1 MNDPFK
7 RKMFR
12 QAGMSKQPMG
22 ILASSPQLMN
32 AVKGYA
38 NGGLNIGYPYENMA
52 EEFTDEIRGKNPTI
66 QIPMYGQ
73 MKPRTRSNMEIEGG
87 LGQMENM
94 AVAEDFG
101 ETKETAPVDVFRNPA
116 IDSELINKTNKKII
130 EEKKNET
137 NKKIVDSSIVKDKE
151 SFPKGSNLGLRT
163 DDDSSFK
170 PSLTSQFENQLNK
183 VTEIQKKAVADLNSA
198 NVTADQY
205 KLGGKTVADR
215 IEGFT
220 ALINQKGR
228 EPTLADVK
236 DDAIKLLGFDPEKLD
251 KRFDEDKQ
259 ASVWLNMMKAGLAV
273 AAGESSNALTNIAKG
288 FSFGL
293 DQYGKDIG
301 KLKTELREDKKDA
314 ANTMYKL
321 LKDKKSEDLAK
332 RTLDIQQEQ
341 GLLNIQ
347 MKYVGDQK
355 KRAMD
360 AYNMKMDGAKWN
372 VSLIGTL
379 AKLKQDELQTAFQKE
394 NLEKTFRL
402 GLAKATPK
410 EIVFLRQSGDIKLKP
425 GVIEE
430 IPFGSEGYFDQ
441 FNVTATGKQKLAEM
455 ASNITQTGM
464 NTDFKYEGRSYGETG
479 RVGPVYLPNFEGV
492 SADKKKSFGINA
504 ARHMELLEKRTTSY
518 DKLMEILA
526 FARQEGAKIRMDNL
540 PPDMQEDLKET
551 SGGKNSQSLLDLYS
565 DILVR

>member
-1 MNDPFK
+1 MNDPLR

-32 AVKGYA
+32 AVKGY
-38 NGGLNIGYPYENMA
+38 NLGGA
-52 EEFTDEIRGKNPTI
+52 I

-73 MKPRTRSNMEIEGG
+73 MKPRTNSNMQIEPDVSQIEN
-87 LGQMENM
+87 LGI
-94 AVAEDFG
+94 ASDFG
-101 ETKETAPVDVFRNPA
+101 ETKETAPVDIFKNPA
-116 IDSELINKTNKKII
+116 IDSEFINKTNKKII

-151 SFPKGSNLGLRT
+151 SFPKGSNLGLKT
-163 DDDSSFK
+163 NDDSSFK
-170 PSLTSQFENQLNK
+170 PSLTNQFRNQLNK
-183 VTEIQKKAVADLNSA
+183 VTDIQKKAVADLNSA

-205 KLGGKTVADR
+205 KLGGKTVAQR

-220 ALINQKGR
+220 TLINQKGK
-228 EPTLADVK
+228 EPTLADIK
-236 DDAIKLLGFDPEKLD
+236 DDAIKLLQFDPDKLD
-251 KRFDEDKQ
+251 ERFDEDKQ

-301 KLKTELREDKKDA
+301 KLKTELRQDKKDA

-321 LKDKKSEDLAK
+321 LNDKKSQDLAK
-332 RTLDIQQEQ
+332 KTLEIQQQQ

-347 MKYVGDQK
+347 MKYVGEQK
-355 KRAMD
+355 KQAMD

-379 AKLKQDELQTAFQKE
+379 AKLDQEEQKLAFQKE
-394 NLEKTFRL
+394 NLDKTFRL

-425 GVIEE
+425 GITEE
-430 IPFGSEGYFDQ
+430 IPFGDPKYFDQ
-441 FNVTATGKQKLAEM
+441 FDVTSTGKQKLLEM
-455 ASNITQTGM
+455 ASNIDKPRQL
-464 NTDFKYEGRSYGETG
+464 TDFKYEGRSYGETG
-479 RVGPVYLPNFEGV
+479 RVGPVYIPNIEGA
-492 SADKKKSFGINA
+492 STERKKQFGINA
-504 ARHMELLEKRTTSY
+504 ARHMKQLEKLTNSY
-518 DKLMEILA
+518 DRLGAILA
-526 FARQEGAKIRMDNL
+526 FARQEGAKIRIDQL

>member
-1 MNDPFK
+1 MNDPLR

-22 ILASSPQLMN
+22 ILASSPELMN
-32 AVKGYA
+32 TVKGY
-38 NGGLNIGYPYENMA
+38 NLGGA
-52 EEFTDEIRGKNPTI
+52 I

-73 MKPRTRSNMEIEGG
+73 MKPRTNSNMQIEPDVSQIEN
-87 LGQMENM
+87 LGI
-94 AVAEDFG
+94 ASDFG
-101 ETKETAPVDVFRNPA
+101 ETKETAPVDIFKNPA
-116 IDSELINKTNKKII
+116 IDSEFINKTNKKII

-151 SFPKGSNLGLRT
+151 SFPKGSNLGLKT

-170 PSLTSQFENQLNK
+170 PSLTNQFRNQLNK
-183 VTEIQKKAVADLNSA
+183 VTDIQKKAVADLNSA

-205 KLGGKTVADR
+205 KLGGKTVAER
-215 IEGFT
+215 IDNFT
-220 ALINQKGR
+220 TLINQKGK

-236 DDAIKLLGFDPEKLD
+236 DDAIKLLGFDPDKLD
-251 KRFDEDKQ
+251 ERFDEDKQ

-332 RTLDIQQEQ
+332 KTLDIQQQQ

-347 MKYVGDQK
+347 MKYVGEQK
-355 KRAMD
+355 KQAMD

-379 AKLKQDELQTAFQKE
+379 AKLDQEEQKLAFQKE
-394 NLEKTFRL
+394 NLDKTFRL

-425 GVIEE
+425 GVKEE

-441 FNVTATGKQKLAEM
+441 FDVTATGKQKLAEM

-479 RVGPVYLPNFEGV
+479 RVGPVYIPNIEGA
-492 SADKKKSFGINA
+492 STERKKQFGINA
-504 ARHMELLEKRTTSY
+504 ARHMKQLEKLTNSY
-518 DKLMEILA
+518 DRLGAILA
-526 FARQEGAKIRMDNL
+526 FARQEGAKIRIDNL

>member
-32 AVKGYA
+32 AVKGYNVGGINLVNDDPPPPMMRDIKTSSLQIPFYGA
-38 NGGLNIGYPYENMA
+38 NRYSLSGDIKPTTRPGSSVLEDPDLSNETPLALLKKQA
-52 EEFTDEIRGKNPTI
+52 EENKKKKAE
-66 QIPMYGQ
+66 
-73 MKPRTRSNMEIEGG
+73 
-87 LGQMENM
+87 ENKII
-94 AVAEDFG
+94 DTSL
-101 ETKETAPVDVFRNPA
+101 ETKPN
-116 IDSELINKTNKKII
+116 II
-130 EEKKNET
+130 NET
-137 NKKIVDSSIVKDKE
+137 NKKIIDSSIVKDKE
-151 SFPKGSNLGLRT
+151 SFPKGSNLGLKT

-205 KLGGKTVADR
+205 KLGGKTVAER

-236 DDAIKLLGFDPEKLD
+236 DDAIKLLQFDPDKLD
-251 KRFDEDKQ
+251 ERFDEDKQ
-259 ASVWLNMMKAGLAV
+259 AAVWLNMMKAGLAV

-332 RTLDIQQEQ
+332 KTLDIQQQQ

-360 AYNMKMDGAKWN
+360 AYNLKMDGAKWN

-379 AKLKQDELQTAFQKE
+379 AKLDQEEQKLAFQKE

-425 GVIEE
+425 GITEE

-441 FNVTATGKQKLAEM
+441 FDVTATGKQKLAEM

-479 RVGPVYLPNFEGV
+479 RVGPVYLPNIEGA
-492 SADKKKSFGINA
+492 STERKKQFGINA
-504 ARHMELLEKRTTSY
+504 ARHMKQLEKLTNSY
-518 DKLMEILA
+518 DRLGAILS
-526 FARQEGAKIRMDNL
+526 FARQEGAKIRIDNL

>member
-32 AVKGYA
+32 AVKGYNVGGINLVNDDPPPPMMRDIKTSSLQIPFYGA
-38 NGGLNIGYPYENMA
+38 NRYSLSGDIKPTTRPGSSVLEDPDLSNETPLALLKKQA
-52 EEFTDEIRGKNPTI
+52 EENKKKKAE
-66 QIPMYGQ
+66 
-73 MKPRTRSNMEIEGG
+73 
-87 LGQMENM
+87 ENKII
-94 AVAEDFG
+94 DTSL
-101 ETKETAPVDVFRNPA
+101 ETKPN
-116 IDSELINKTNKKII
+116 II
-130 EEKKNET
+130 NET
-137 NKKIVDSSIVKDKE
+137 NKKIIDSSIVKDKE
-151 SFPKGSNLGLRT
+151 SFPKGSNLGLKT

-236 DDAIKLLGFDPEKLD
+236 DDAIKLLQFDPDKLD
-251 KRFDEDKQ
+251 ERFDEDKQ
-259 ASVWLNMMKAGLAV
+259 AAVWLNMMKAGLAV

-321 LKDKKSEDLAK
+321 LNDKKSQDLAK
-332 RTLDIQQEQ
+332 RTLEIQQQQ

-360 AYNMKMDGAKWN
+360 AYNLKMDGAKWN

-379 AKLKQDELQTAFQKE
+379 AKLDQEEQKLAFQKE

-425 GVIEE
+425 GITEE

-441 FNVTATGKQKLAEM
+441 FDVTATGKQKLAEM

-479 RVGPVYLPNFEGV
+479 RVGPVYLPNIEGA
-492 SADKKKSFGINA
+492 STERKKQFGINA
-504 ARHMELLEKRTTSY
+504 ARHMKQLEKLTNSY
-518 DKLMEILA
+518 DRLGAILS
-526 FARQEGAKIRMDNL
+526 FARQEGAKIRIDNL

>member
-32 AVKGYA
+32 AVKGYNVGGINLVNDDPPPPMMRDIKTSSLQIPFYGA
-38 NGGLNIGYPYENMA
+38 NRYSLSGDIKPTTRPGSSVLEDPDLSNETPLALLKKQA
-52 EEFTDEIRGKNPTI
+52 EENKKKKAE
-66 QIPMYGQ
+66 
-73 MKPRTRSNMEIEGG
+73 
-87 LGQMENM
+87 ENKII
-94 AVAEDFG
+94 DTSL
-101 ETKETAPVDVFRNPA
+101 ETKPN
-116 IDSELINKTNKKII
+116 II
-130 EEKKNET
+130 NET
-137 NKKIVDSSIVKDKE
+137 NKKIIDSSIVKDKE
-151 SFPKGSNLGLRT
+151 SFPKGSNLGLKT

-236 DDAIKLLGFDPEKLD
+236 DDAIKLLQFDPDKLD
-251 KRFDEDKQ
+251 ERFDEDKQ
-259 ASVWLNMMKAGLAV
+259 AAVWLNMMKAGLAV

-321 LKDKKSEDLAK
+321 LNDKKSQDLAK
-332 RTLDIQQEQ
+332 RTLEIQQQQ

-360 AYNMKMDGAKWN
+360 AYNLKMDGAKWN

-379 AKLKQDELQTAFQKE
+379 AKLDQEEQKLAFQKE

-425 GVIEE
+425 GITEE
-430 IPFGSEGYFDQ
+430 IPFGGEGYFDQ
-441 FNVTATGKQKLAEM
+441 FDVTATGKQKLAEM

-479 RVGPVYLPNFEGV
+479 RVGPVYLPNIEGA
-492 SADKKKSFGINA
+492 STERKKQFGINA
-504 ARHMELLEKRTTSY
+504 ARHMKQLEKLTNSY
-518 DKLMEILA
+518 DRLGAILS
-526 FARQEGAKIRMDNL
+526 FARQEGAKIRIDNL

>member
-1 MNDPFK
+1 MNDPLR

-32 AVKGYA
+32 AVKGYNLGGINLLNQDPPPPMVRDIKTASLQIPAYGTKRYSLTGDIKPTTRPGA
-38 NGGLNIGYPYENMA
+38 NVLEDPNLSGETPLALLKKQA
-52 EEFTDEIRGKNPTI
+52 EEAKKKKAE
-66 QIPMYGQ
+66 
-73 MKPRTRSNMEIEGG
+73 
-87 LGQMENM
+87 ENKII
-94 AVAEDFG
+94 DTSL
-101 ETKETAPVDVFRNPA
+101 ETKPN
-116 IDSELINKTNKKII
+116 IINATNKKII
-130 EEKKNET
+130 DEEKKVTDNPFK
-137 NKKIVDSSIVKDKE
+137 NKTS
-151 SFPKGSNLGLRT
+151 T
-163 DDDSSFK
+163 DDSTTTDDNQT
-170 PSLTSQFENQLNK
+170 PTGSLTNQFRNQLNK
-183 VTEIQKKAVADLNSA
+183 VTDIQKKAVADLNSA

-205 KLGGKTVADR
+205 KLGGKTVAER

-220 ALINQKGR
+220 ALINQKGE

-236 DDAIKLLGFDPEKLD
+236 DDAIKLLGFDPDKLD
-251 KRFDEDKQ
+251 ERFDEDKQ

-332 RTLDIQQEQ
+332 RTLEIQQQQ

-347 MKYVGDQK
+347 MKYIGEQRK
-355 KRAMD
+355 QAMD

-379 AKLKQDELQTAFQKE
+379 AKLDQEEQKLAFQKE

-425 GVIEE
+425 GITEE
-430 IPFGSEGYFDQ
+430 IPFGDPKYFDQ
-441 FNVTATGKQKLAEM
+441 FDVTATGKQKLLEM
-455 ASNITQTGM
+455 ASNIDKPRQL
-464 NTDFKYEGRSYGETG
+464 TDFKYEGASYEQTG
-479 RVGPVYLPNFEGV
+479 RVGPVYLPNFEGL
-492 SADKKKSFGINA
+492 STDKKKSFGINA
-504 ARHMELLEKRTTSY
+504 ARHMEQLEKLTNSY
-518 DKLMEILA
+518 DKLGAILS
-526 FARQEGAKIRMDNL
+526 FARQEGAKIRIDQL

-551 SGGKNSQSLLDLYS
+551 SGGKNAKSLLDLYS

>member
-32 AVKGYA
+32 AVKGYNVGGINLVNDDPPPPMMRDIKTSSLQIPFYGA
-38 NGGLNIGYPYENMA
+38 NRYSLSGDIKPTTRPGSSVLEDPDLSNETPLALLKKQA
-52 EEFTDEIRGKNPTI
+52 EENKKKKAE
-66 QIPMYGQ
+66 
-73 MKPRTRSNMEIEGG
+73 
-87 LGQMENM
+87 ENKII
-94 AVAEDFG
+94 DTSL
-101 ETKETAPVDVFRNPA
+101 ETKPN
-116 IDSELINKTNKKII
+116 II
-130 EEKKNET
+130 NET
-137 NKKIVDSSIVKDKE
+137 NKKIIDSSIDKDKE
-151 SFPKGSNLGLRT
+151 SFPKGSNLGLKT

-236 DDAIKLLGFDPEKLD
+236 DDAIKLLQFDPDKLD
-251 KRFDEDKQ
+251 ERFDEDKQ
-259 ASVWLNMMKAGLAV
+259 AAVWLNMMKAGLAV

-321 LKDKKSEDLAK
+321 LNDKKSQDLAK
-332 RTLDIQQEQ
+332 RTLEIQQQQ

-360 AYNMKMDGAKWN
+360 AYNLKMDGAKWN

-379 AKLKQDELQTAFQKE
+379 AKLDQEEQKLAFQKE

-425 GVIEE
+425 GITEE
-430 IPFGSEGYFDQ
+430 IPFGSEGYFNQ
-441 FNVTATGKQKLAEM
+441 FDVTATGKQKLAEM

-479 RVGPVYLPNFEGV
+479 RVGPVYLPNIEGA
-492 SADKKKSFGINA
+492 STERKKQFGINA
-504 ARHMELLEKRTTSY
+504 ARHMKQLEKLTNSY
-518 DKLMEILA
+518 DRLGAILS
-526 FARQEGAKIRMDNL
+526 FARQEGAKIRIDNL

>member
-1 MNDPFK
+1 MNDPLR

-12 QAGMSKQPMG
+12 QVGMSKQPMG
-22 ILASSPQLMN
+22 ILASSPELMN
-32 AVKGYA
+32 TVKGYNVGGINLLNQDPPPPMVRDIKTASLQIPFYGA
-38 NGGLNIGYPYENMA
+38 NRYSLTGDIKPITRPGSSVIEDPNLTGETPLALLKKQA
-52 EEFTDEIRGKNPTI
+52 EEAKKKKAE
-66 QIPMYGQ
+66 
-73 MKPRTRSNMEIEGG
+73 
-87 LGQMENM
+87 ENKII
-94 AVAEDFG
+94 DTSL
-101 ETKETAPVDVFRNPA
+101 ETKPN
-116 IDSELINKTNKKII
+116 IINATNKKII
-130 EEKKNET
+130 DEEKKVTDNPFT
-137 NKKIVDSSIVKDKE
+137 NKT
-151 SFPKGSNLGLRT
+151 FT
-163 DDDSSFK
+163 DDSTTTDDNQT
-170 PSLTSQFENQLNK
+170 PEGSLTNQFRNQLNK
-183 VTEIQKKAVADLNSA
+183 VTDIQKKAVADLNSA

-205 KLGGKTVADR
+205 KLGGKTVAER

-220 ALINQKGR
+220 SLINKKGQ

-236 DDAIKLLGFDPEKLD
+236 DDAIKLLGFDPDKLD
-251 KRFDEDKQ
+251 ERFDEDKQ

-332 RTLDIQQEQ
+332 KTLEIQQQQ

-347 MKYVGDQK
+347 MKYIGEQRK
-355 KRAMD
+355 QAMD
-360 AYNMKMDGAKWN
+360 AYNMQMDGAKWN

-379 AKLKQDELQTAFQKE
+379 AKLEQDELKMAFDKE

-425 GVIEE
+425 GITEE
-430 IPFGSEGYFDQ
+430 IPFGDPKYFDQ
-441 FNVTATGKQKLAEM
+441 FDVTATGKQKLLEM
-455 ASNITQTGM
+455 ASNIDKPRQL
-464 NTDFKYEGRSYGETG
+464 TDFKYEGRSYGETG
-479 RVGPVYLPNFEGV
+479 RVGPVYLPNIEGA
-492 SADKKKSFGINA
+492 STERKKQFGINA
-504 ARHMELLEKRTTSY
+504 ARHMELLEKRTNSY

-540 PPDMQEDLKET
+540 PPDMQEHLKQT
-551 SGGKNSQSLLDLYS
+551 SGGKNAKSLLDLYS

>member
-32 AVKGYA
+32 AVKGYNVGGINLVNDDPPPPMMRDIKTSSLQIPFYGA
-38 NGGLNIGYPYENMA
+38 NRYSLSGDIKPTTRPGSSVLEDPDLSNETPLALLKKQA
-52 EEFTDEIRGKNPTI
+52 EENKKKKAE
-66 QIPMYGQ
+66 
-73 MKPRTRSNMEIEGG
+73 
-87 LGQMENM
+87 ENKII
-94 AVAEDFG
+94 DTSL
-101 ETKETAPVDVFRNPA
+101 ETKPN
-116 IDSELINKTNKKII
+116 II
-130 EEKKNET
+130 NET
-137 NKKIVDSSIVKDKE
+137 NKKIIDSSIDKDKE

-236 DDAIKLLGFDPEKLD
+236 DDAIKLLQFDPDKLD
-251 KRFDEDKQ
+251 ERFDEDKQ
-259 ASVWLNMMKAGLAV
+259 AAVWLNMMKAGLAV

-321 LKDKKSEDLAK
+321 LNDKKSQDLAK
-332 RTLDIQQEQ
+332 RTLEIQQQQ

-360 AYNMKMDGAKWN
+360 AYNLKMDGAKWN

-379 AKLKQDELQTAFQKE
+379 AKLDQEEQKLAFQKE

-425 GVIEE
+425 GTTEE
-430 IPFGSEGYFDQ
+430 IPFGSEGYFNQ
-441 FNVTATGKQKLAEM
+441 FDVTATGKQKLAEM

-479 RVGPVYLPNFEGV
+479 RVGPVYLPNIEGA
-492 SADKKKSFGINA
+492 STERKKQFGINA
-504 ARHMELLEKRTTSY
+504 ARHMKQLEKLTNSY
-518 DKLMEILA
+518 DRLGAILS
-526 FARQEGAKIRMDNL
+526 FARQEGAKIRIDNL

>member
-1 MNDPFK
+1 MNDPFN

-38 NGGLNIGYPYENMA
+38 NGGINLLNDDPPPPMMRDIKTSSLQIPFYGANRYSLSGDIKPTTRPGSSVLEDPDLSNETPLALLKKQA
-52 EEFTDEIRGKNPTI
+52 EENKKKKAE
-66 QIPMYGQ
+66 
-73 MKPRTRSNMEIEGG
+73 
-87 LGQMENM
+87 ENKII
-94 AVAEDFG
+94 DTSL
-101 ETKETAPVDVFRNPA
+101 ETKPN
-116 IDSELINKTNKKII
+116 II
-130 EEKKNET
+130 NET
-137 NKKIVDSSIVKDKE
+137 NKKIIDSSIDKDKE

-259 ASVWLNMMKAGLAV
+259 ATVWLNMMKAGLAV

-479 RVGPVYLPNFEGV
+479 RVGPVYLPNIEGA
-492 SADKKKSFGINA
+492 STERKKQFGINA
-504 ARHMELLEKRTTSY
+504 ARHMKQLENIKNSY
-518 DKLMEILA
+518 DKLGEILA
-526 FARQEGAKIRMDNL
+526 FARQEGAKIRIDNL

>member
-32 AVKGYA
+32 AVKGYNVGGINLVNDDPPPPMMRDIKTSSLQIPFYGA
-38 NGGLNIGYPYENMA
+38 NRYSLSGDIKPTTRPGSSVLEDPDLSNETPLALLKKQA
-52 EEFTDEIRGKNPTI
+52 EENKKKKAE
-66 QIPMYGQ
+66 
-73 MKPRTRSNMEIEGG
+73 
-87 LGQMENM
+87 ENKII
-94 AVAEDFG
+94 DTSL
-101 ETKETAPVDVFRNPA
+101 ETKPN
-116 IDSELINKTNKKII
+116 II
-130 EEKKNET
+130 NET
-137 NKKIVDSSIVKDKE
+137 NKKIIDSSIVKDKE

-236 DDAIKLLGFDPEKLD
+236 DDAIKLLQFDPDKLD
-251 KRFDEDKQ
+251 ERFDEDKQ
-259 ASVWLNMMKAGLAV
+259 AAVWLNMMKAGLAV

-321 LKDKKSEDLAK
+321 LNDKKSQDLAK
-332 RTLDIQQEQ
+332 RTLEIQQQQ

-360 AYNMKMDGAKWN
+360 AYNLKMDGAKWN

-379 AKLKQDELQTAFQKE
+379 AKLDQEEQKLAFQKE

-425 GVIEE
+425 GITEE

-441 FNVTATGKQKLAEM
+441 FDVTATGKQKLAEM

-479 RVGPVYLPNFEGV
+479 RVGPVYLPNIEGA
-492 SADKKKSFGINA
+492 STERKKQFGINA
-504 ARHMELLEKRTTSY
+504 ARHMKQLEKLTNSY
-518 DKLMEILA
+518 DRLGAILS
-526 FARQEGAKIRMDNL
+526 FARQEGAKIRIDNL

>member
-32 AVKGYA
+32 AVKGYNVGGINLVNDDPPPPMMRDIKTSSLQIPFYGA
-38 NGGLNIGYPYENMA
+38 NRYSLSGDIKPTTRPGSSVLEDPDLSNETPLALLKKQA
-52 EEFTDEIRGKNPTI
+52 EENKKKKAE
-66 QIPMYGQ
+66 
-73 MKPRTRSNMEIEGG
+73 
-87 LGQMENM
+87 ENKII
-94 AVAEDFG
+94 DTSL
-101 ETKETAPVDVFRNPA
+101 ETKPN
-116 IDSELINKTNKKII
+116 II
-130 EEKKNET
+130 NET
-137 NKKIVDSSIVKDKE
+137 NKKIIDSSIVKDKE

-236 DDAIKLLGFDPEKLD
+236 DDAIKLLQFDPDKLD
-251 KRFDEDKQ
+251 ERFDEDKQ
-259 ASVWLNMMKAGLAV
+259 AAVWLNMMKAGLAV

-321 LKDKKSEDLAK
+321 LNDKKSQDLAK
-332 RTLDIQQEQ
+332 RTLEIQQQQ

-360 AYNMKMDGAKWN
+360 AYNLKMDGAKWN

-379 AKLKQDELQTAFQKE
+379 AKLDQEEQKLAFQKE

-430 IPFGSEGYFDQ
+430 IPFGSEGYFNQ
-441 FNVTATGKQKLAEM
+441 FDVTATGKQKLAEM

-479 RVGPVYLPNFEGV
+479 RVGPVYLPNIEGA
-492 SADKKKSFGINA
+492 STERKKQFGINA
-504 ARHMELLEKRTTSY
+504 ARHMKQLEKLTNSY
-518 DKLMEILA
+518 DRLGAILS
-526 FARQEGAKIRMDNL
+526 FARQEGAKIRIDNL

>member
-32 AVKGYA
+32 AVKGYNVGGINLVNDDPPPPMMRDIKTSSLQIPFYGA
-38 NGGLNIGYPYENMA
+38 NRYSLSGDIKPTTRPGSSVLEDPDLSNETPLALLKKQA
-52 EEFTDEIRGKNPTI
+52 EENKKKKAE
-66 QIPMYGQ
+66 
-73 MKPRTRSNMEIEGG
+73 
-87 LGQMENM
+87 ENKII
-94 AVAEDFG
+94 DTSL
-101 ETKETAPVDVFRNPA
+101 ETKPN
-116 IDSELINKTNKKII
+116 II
-130 EEKKNET
+130 NET
-137 NKKIVDSSIVKDKE
+137 NKKIIDSSIDKDKE

-236 DDAIKLLGFDPEKLD
+236 DDAIKLLQFDPDKLD
-251 KRFDEDKQ
+251 ERFDEDKQ
-259 ASVWLNMMKAGLAV
+259 AAVWLNMMKAGLAV

-321 LKDKKSEDLAK
+321 LNDKKSQDLAK
-332 RTLDIQQEQ
+332 RTLEIQQQQ

-360 AYNMKMDGAKWN
+360 AYNLKMDGAKWN

-379 AKLKQDELQTAFQKE
+379 AKLDQEEQKLAFQKE

-430 IPFGSEGYFDQ
+430 IPFGSEGYFNQ
-441 FNVTATGKQKLAEM
+441 FDVTATGKQKLAEM

-479 RVGPVYLPNFEGV
+479 RVGPVYLPNIEGA
-492 SADKKKSFGINA
+492 STERKKQFGINA
-504 ARHMELLEKRTTSY
+504 ARHMKQLEKLTNSY
-518 DKLMEILA
+518 DRLGAILS
-526 FARQEGAKIRMDNL
+526 FARQEGAKIRIDNL

>member
-32 AVKGYA
+32 AVKGYNVGGINLVNDDPPPPMMRDIKTSSLQIPFYGA
-38 NGGLNIGYPYENMA
+38 NRYSLSGDIKPTTRPGSSVLEDPDLSNETPLALLKKQA
-52 EEFTDEIRGKNPTI
+52 EENKKKKAE
-66 QIPMYGQ
+66 
-73 MKPRTRSNMEIEGG
+73 
-87 LGQMENM
+87 ENKII
-94 AVAEDFG
+94 DTSL
-101 ETKETAPVDVFRNPA
+101 ETKPN
-116 IDSELINKTNKKII
+116 II
-130 EEKKNET
+130 NET
-137 NKKIVDSSIVKDKE
+137 NKKIIDSSIVKDKE
-151 SFPKGSNLGLRT
+151 SFPKGSNLGLKT

-236 DDAIKLLGFDPEKLD
+236 DDAIKLLGFDPVKLD
-251 KRFDEDKQ
+251 ERFDEDKQ

-332 RTLDIQQEQ
+332 KTLDIQQQQ

-360 AYNMKMDGAKWN
+360 AYNLKMDGAKWN

-379 AKLKQDELQTAFQKE
+379 AKLDQEEQKLAFQKE

-430 IPFGSEGYFDQ
+430 IPFGSEGYFNQ
-441 FNVTATGKQKLAEM
+441 FDVTATGKQKLAEM

-479 RVGPVYLPNFEGV
+479 RVGPVYLPNIEGA
-492 SADKKKSFGINA
+492 STERKKQFGINA
-504 ARHMELLEKRTTSY
+504 ARHMKQLEKLTNSY
-518 DKLMEILA
+518 DRLGAILS
-526 FARQEGAKIRMDNL
+526 FARQEGAKIRIDNL

>member
-1 MNDPFK
+1 MNDPLR

-22 ILASSPQLMN
+22 ILASSPELMN
-32 AVKGYA
+32 AVKGYYLGGINVNNPMPLNQDIKTASLQIPAYGTKRYSLTGDIKPKTNPAA
-38 NGGLNIGYPYENMA
+38 NILEDPDLTNETPLALLKKQA
-52 EEFTDEIRGKNPTI
+52 EEDKKKKAE
-66 QIPMYGQ
+66 
-73 MKPRTRSNMEIEGG
+73 
-87 LGQMENM
+87 ENKII
-94 AVAEDFG
+94 DTSL
-101 ETKETAPVDVFRNPA
+101 ETKPN
-116 IDSELINKTNKKII
+116 IINATNKKII
-130 EEKKNET
+130 DEEKKVTDNPFT
-137 NKKIVDSSIVKDKE
+137 NKTSTTTDDNQI
-151 SFPKGSNLGLRT
+151 PKGS
-163 DDDSSFK
+163 
-170 PSLTSQFENQLNK
+170 LTNQFRNQLNK
-183 VTEIQKKAVADLNSA
+183 VTDIQKKAVADLNSA

-205 KLGGKTVADR
+205 KLGGKTVAER

-220 ALINQKGR
+220 ALINQKGK

-236 DDAIKLLGFDPEKLD
+236 DDAIKLLGFDPDKLD
-251 KRFDEDKQ
+251 ERFDEDKQ
-259 ASVWLNMMKAGLAV
+259 AAVWLNMMKAGLAV

-321 LKDKKSEDLAK
+321 LKDAKSEDLAK
-332 RTLDIQQEQ
+332 RTLEIQQQQ

-379 AKLKQDELQTAFQKE
+379 AKLEQDQLQTAFQKE

-425 GVIEE
+425 GVTEE
-430 IPFGSEGYFDQ
+430 IPFGDPKYYDQ
-441 FNVTATGKQKLAEM
+441 FDVTPTGKQKLAEM
-455 ASNITQTGM
+455 ASNVTQTGM

-479 RVGPVYLPNFEGV
+479 RVGPVYLPNIEGA
-492 SADKKKSFGINA
+492 SAERKKQFGINA
-504 ARHMELLEKRTTSY
+504 ARHMKQLEKMTNSY
-518 DKLMEILA
+518 DRLGAILS
-526 FARQEGAKIRMDNL
+526 FARQEGAKIRIDNL

-551 SGGKNSQSLLDLYS
+551 SGGKNAKSLLDLYS